1 MMFNTVNTAL
11 PGLDPV
17 LSHAAAASL
26 ALVLLFGALAKLRD
40 LSAFVMATEAYG
52 LLPPVLVSP
61 VAHAL
66 ALSEAAAGLLLL
78 PVSTRPLGA
87 ALALG
92 VLGVASSAVA
102 LALRQGR
109 NIDCGCGGYG
119 GRGGGSGLT
128 LSGALLWR
136 NAALL
141 GLGLAALAP
150 LAPRTVGWA
159 DGLAACAA
167 ALFAI
172 GLYAVT
178 NQLLSNHPRLAEL
191 RNNHD

>member
-1 MMFNTVNTAL
+1 MLDTVNAAL
-11 PGLDPV
+11 PWLDPV

-26 ALVLLFGALAKLRD
+26 ALVLLFGALTKLRD

-109 NIDCGCGGYG
+109 SIDCGCGGYG
-119 GRGGGSGLT
+119 SRGSGLT

-141 GLGLAALAP
+141 GLGLAAQAP
-150 LAPRTVGWA
+150 LAPRPVGWA

-178 NQLLSNHPRLAEL
+178 NQLLSNQPRLAEL

>member
-1 MMFNTVNTAL
+1 MFAPLNATL
-11 PGLDPV
+11 PWLDPV

-26 ALVLLFGALAKLRD
+26 ALVLLFGALGKLRD
-40 LSAFVMATEAYG
+40 LPAFVIATEAYG
-52 LLPPVLVSP
+52 LLPPALVSP

-78 PVSTRPLGA
+78 PVATRPLGA

-92 VLGVASSAVA
+92 VLAVASSAVA
-102 LALRQGR
+102 LALRDGR
-109 NIDCGCGGYG
+109 DIDCGCGGAG
-119 GRGGGSGLT
+119 QGAHNGLR
-128 LSGALLWR
+128 LSPALLWR

-150 LAPRTVGWA
+150 VAPRAVGWP

-178 NQLLSNHPRLAEL
+178 NQLLSNQPRLAEL
-191 RNNHD
+191 RNHHD

>member
-1 MMFNTVNTAL
+1 MFNSAL
-11 PGLDPV
+11 PWLDPV

-40 LSAFVMATEAYG
+40 LPAFVMATEAYG
-52 LLPPVLVSP
+52 LLPPALVSP
-61 VAHAL
+61 AAHAL

-78 PVSTRPLGA
+78 PVSTRALGA
-87 ALALG
+87 ALSLG
-92 VLGVASSAVA
+92 VLAVASSAMA

-109 NIDCGCGGYG
+109 DIDCGCGGG
-119 GRGGGSGLT
+119 GHGGGTGLT

-150 LAPRTVGWA
+150 LAPRPVGWA

-167 ALFAI
+167 ALFTI

-178 NQLLSNHPRLAEL
+178 NQLLSNQPRLAEL
-191 RNNHD
+191 RKSHD

>member
-1 MMFNTVNTAL
+1 MLDTVNAAL
-11 PGLDPV
+11 PWLDPV

-26 ALVLLFGALAKLRD
+26 ALVLLFGALTKLRD

-109 NIDCGCGGYG
+109 SIDCGCGGYG
-119 GRGGGSGLT
+119 SRGSGLT

-150 LAPRTVGWA
+150 LAPRPVGWS

-178 NQLLSNHPRLAEL
+178 NQLLSNQPRLAEL

>member
-1 MMFNTVNTAL
+1 MFNTDL
-11 PGLDPV
+11 PWLDPV

-61 VAHAL
+61 MAHAL

-92 VLGVASSAVA
+92 VLLVASSAVA

-109 NIDCGCGGYG
+109 SIDCGCGGYSSSSSSSG
-119 GRGGGSGLT
+119 SGSGLT

-150 LAPRTVGWA
+150 LAPRPVGWA

-178 NQLLSNHPRLAEL
+178 NQLLSNQTRLAEL
-191 RNNHD
+191 TNNHD

>member
-1 MMFNTVNTAL
+1 MFNTDL
-11 PGLDPV
+11 PWLDPV

-61 VAHAL
+61 MAHAL

-92 VLGVASSAVA
+92 VLLVASSAVA

-109 NIDCGCGGYG
+109 SIDCGCGGYSSSS
-119 GRGGGSGLT
+119 GSGLT

-150 LAPRTVGWA
+150 LAPRPVGWA

-178 NQLLSNHPRLAEL
+178 NQLLSNQPRLAEL

>member
-1 MMFNTVNTAL
+1 MFNTAL

-78 PVSTRPLGA
+78 PVTTRPLGA

-119 GRGGGSGLT
+119 SRGSGLT

-150 LAPRTVGWA
+150 LAPRPVGWA

-178 NQLLSNHPRLAEL
+178 NQLLSNQPRLAEL

>member
-1 MMFNTVNTAL
+1 MLDTVNTAL

-87 ALALG
+87 ALTLG

-119 GRGGGSGLT
+119 GHGSGSGLT

-150 LAPRTVGWA
+150 LAPRPVGWA

-178 NQLLSNHPRLAEL
+178 NQLLSNQPRLAEL

>member
-1 MMFNTVNTAL
+1 MLDTVNAAL
-11 PGLDPV
+11 PWLDPV

-26 ALVLLFGALAKLRD
+26 ALVLLFGALTKLRD

-109 NIDCGCGGYG
+109 SIDCGCGGYG
-119 GRGGGSGLT
+119 SRGSGLT

-150 LAPRTVGWA
+150 LAPRPVGWA

-178 NQLLSNHPRLAEL
+178 NQLLSNQPRLAEL

>member
-1 MMFNTVNTAL
+1 MLDTVNTAL
-11 PGLDPV
+11 PWLDPV

-52 LLPPVLVSP
+52 LLPPLLVSP

-109 NIDCGCGGYG
+109 SIDCGCGGYG
-119 GRGGGSGLT
+119 SRGSGLT

-150 LAPRTVGWA
+150 LAPRPVGWA

-178 NQLLSNHPRLAEL
+178 NQLLSNQPRLAEL

>member
-1 MMFNTVNTAL
+1 MFNTAL

-52 LLPPVLVSP
+52 LLPPVLVGP

-109 NIDCGCGGYG
+109 SIDCGCGGYIG
-119 GRGGGSGLT
+119 SSGLR

-136 NAALL
+136 NTALL

-150 LAPRTVGWA
+150 LAPRPVGWA

-178 NQLLSNHPRLAEL
+178 NQLLSNQPRLIDL